1 MTALPNA
8 RRRTPLQAR
17 RLLPPLALCLLVGIA
32 FVTLEVPGETRFRH
46 ALQNAGHG
54 LAFAALAF
62 VSLLS
67 LGVRD
72 TRRPAALAALVG
84 GVSLALFVLGAAIE
98 LAQHGSGRGASGAD
112 LLMNLAGIVA
122 GAAFALATR
131 RGDTDPMH
139 LPKTANRLDA
149 GRPSRSR
156 ASRFGTDSNRLG
168 TARFAAAALGT
179 FALLWCLR
187 APIAIAVVDAL
198 APELPT
204 VTTFEEPFVM
214 ARLDGGSTPAALA
227 LREADARWPS
237 NPTTAL
243 EATFPTGLW
252 PGFRLVEPPPDW
264 RAYRTLSMDVVNT
277 ESVPVRLHVRV
288 DQRAAGKD
296 IFWTASRTLEPGA
309 HTLRIE
315 LRAMR
320 PDVVLDPRRA
330 DHEPFA
336 AVSQVLVFLS
346 GNREPVTLL
355 FDDWGLAS

>member
-1 MTALPNA
+1 MNILPETG
-8 RRRTPLQAR
+8 RHPPVRAR
-17 RLLPPLALCLLVGIA
+17 RLLPPFALCVVVGIA
-32 FVTLEVPGETRFRH
+32 FVTLDIPGETRFRH

-72 TRRPAALAALVG
+72 TRRPISLAALVG
-84 GVSLALFVLGAAIE
+84 GVSLALFALGVGIE
-98 LAQHGSGRGASGAD
+98 LVQHGSGRGASGAD

-131 RGDTDPMH
+131 RV
-139 LPKTANRLDA
+139 
-149 GRPSRSR
+149 
-156 ASRFGTDSNRLG
+156 GTDRTGRSTTNRLG
-168 TARFAAAALGT
+168 TERTSHPRTKRLGTDENPFWATRFAAATLGIL
-179 FALLWCLR
+179 ALLWCLR

-198 APELPT
+198 APELPI
-204 VTTFEEPFVM
+204 VATFEQPFVL

-227 LREADARWPS
+227 LREADARWPT
-237 NPTTAL
+237 NPTTVL

-288 DQRAAGKD
+288 DQRAAGED
-296 IFWTASRTLEPGA
+296 IFWTASRTLGPGA

-320 PDVVLDPRRA
+320 PDVTLDPRRT

-355 FDDWGLAS
+355 FDDWGLLP